1 MGNTGLALLTLLHLL
16 VPIYWL
22 GGDLG
27 AFYSSRFM
35 VDPARSVPERM
46 MALTILNNIDMAPRT
61 TLILA
66 FPTGFSLA
74 VAKGWLDLPASW
86 LLPVW
91 IAFLAWLALAW
102 AVHLKH
108 GPAGAGLKRIDI
120 VVRYVVLAAL
130 VAAGIAGLTG
140 AIALPLFIAL
150 KLLVL
155 AGCVTIGLIVR
166 RQLVPLFPAIIDLRQ
181 NGPTPE
187 GDTVIKGVI
196 AITQPTVM
204 VLWVLVLVASFLGLA
219 TPV

>member
-35 VDPARSVPERM
+35 IDPKRSVAERM

-74 VAKGWLDLPASW
+74 VAKGWLELPAIW
-86 LLPVW
+86 VAAAW
-91 IAFLAWLALAW
+91 IAFGAWLMLAW

-130 VAAGIAGLTG
+130 VAAGVAGLTG
-140 AIALPLFIAL
+140 AVALPLFIAL
-150 KLLVL
+150 KLLLL

-187 GDTVIKGVI
+187 GDAAIKGVI

-204 VLWVLVLVASFLGLA
+204 VLWGLVLVASFLGLA

>member
-1 MGNTGLALLTLLHLL
+1 MSPHAVALLALLHLL
-16 VPIYWL
+16 IPVYWL

-35 VDPARSVPERM
+35 IDPARTVPERM
-46 MALTILNNIDMAPRT
+46 MALKILNNIDMAPRT

-66 FPTGFSLA
+66 FPTGFTLA
-74 VAKGWLDLPASW
+74 VAKGWIDLPVSAVIA
-86 LLPVW
+86 VW
-91 IAFLAWLALAW
+91 IAYLAWLALAW

-108 GPAGAGLKRIDI
+108 GPAGLGLKRIDI
-120 VVRYVVLAAL
+120 AVRYVVLACL
-130 VAAGIAGLTG
+130 VGGGVAGLSG
-140 AIALPLFIAL
+140 AITLPLFISL
-150 KLLVL
+150 KLLLL
-155 AGCVTIGLIVR
+155 AGCITIGLIVR

-187 GDTVIKGVI
+187 GDAAIKGVI

-204 VLWVLVLVASFLGLA
+204 VLWVLVLIACFLGLA

>member
-1 MGNTGLALLTLLHLL
+1 MSNTGLALLTLLHLL

-35 VDPARSVPERM
+35 VDPRRSVPERM

-74 VAKGWLDLPASW
+74 VAKGWLDLPVTWVAAA
-86 LLPVW
+86 W
-91 IAFLAWLALAW
+91 IAFLVWLALAW

-130 VAAGIAGLTG
+130 VAAGVAGLTG

-181 NGPTPE
+181 NGPTPA
-187 GDTVIKGVI
+187 GDAVIKGVI
-196 AITQPTVM
+196 AVTQPTVM
-204 VLWVLVLVASFLGLA
+204 VLWGLVLAASFLGLA

>member
-1 MGNTGLALLTLLHLL
+1 MSNTALAFLTLLHLL
-16 VPIYWL
+16 IPIYWL

-35 VDPARSVPERM
+35 VDPKRTVAERM

-61 TLILA
+61 ALILA
-66 FPTGFSLA
+66 FPTGLSLA
-74 VAKGWLDLPASW
+74 AAKGWIALPGSTV
-86 LLPVW
+86 LIVW

-108 GPAGAGLKRIDI
+108 GPSGQGLKRFDI
-120 VVRYVVLAAL
+120 AVRYVAL
-130 VAAGIAGLTG
+130 VALVAGGLAGISGV
-140 AIALPLFIAL
+140 IALPLFIAL
-150 KLLVL
+150 KLHVL
-155 AGCVTIGLIVR
+155 AGCIVIGLIVR

-187 GDTVIKGVI
+187 GDRVIKAVI
-196 AITQPTVM
+196 SVTQPTVLI
-204 VLWVLVLVASFLGLA
+204 LWGLVLVASFLGLA